1 MTAHLSGKRIWGGSI
16 LLLTGL
22 FYLLYNLNMLPFEVP
37 DYVFT
42 WQMAVVLTGVYLLYK
57 NWFWGL
63 VLILTGGYFL
73 LPLTGTLPLL
83 DFQKVWPVL
92 LILMGLMILFGSGF
106 KKKAKKKY
114 NTMKTI
120 TEINEETFDITAVLG
135 GETRQISA
143 YDFKG
148 GKITTVMGGVELD
161 LTNCYLSKEGAVIDL
176 SVVMGG
182 VSLKI
187 SREWNIKSEIVPIM
201 SGIEDEDLRSLDAHI
216 DPSAV
221 VILRGSVVMGGIEIK
236 RA

>member
-1 MTAHLSGKRIWGGSI
+1 
-16 LLLTGL
+16 
-22 FYLLYNLNMLPFEVP
+22 
-37 DYVFT
+37 
-42 WQMAVVLTGVYLLYK
+42 
-57 NWFWGL
+57 
-63 VLILTGGYFL
+63 
-73 LPLTGTLPLL
+73 
-83 DFQKVWPVL
+83 
-92 LILMGLMILFGSGF
+92 
-106 KKKAKKKY
+106 
-114 NTMKTI
+114 MKTI